1 MKDPHYSE
9 FPKHSHCTQSTPWR
23 IAQHV
28 LRFFFFILCFLR
40 FSLTLFSIVC
50 KTILGAGNYISLAH
64 AIFCHL
70 ADDGF
75 SVLNGSAITMAFVV
89 AVIQQ
94 IHPIRSP
101 MSRPLSPLPG
111 ARSSP
116 QVRGERSHAGHRP
129 AASPPRSAWPSAPN
143 AEPQKAAQF
152 GSNTLAFVCCCGF
165 FFFGGGV
172 HVTSTGRVS
181 HSPMAVL

>member
-1 MKDPHYSE
+1 M
-9 FPKHSHCTQSTPWR
+9 
-23 IAQHV
+23 
-28 LRFFFFILCFLR
+28 
-40 FSLTLFSIVC
+40 TLFFIVC
-50 KTILGAGNYISLAH
+50 KTILGAGNYISPAH

-94 IHPIRSP
+94 IHPVRSP
-101 MSRPLSPLPG
+101 ISCPLTPLLG

-116 QVRGERSHAGHRP
+116 QVREDRSHAGHRP
-129 AASPPRSAWPSAPN
+129 ATSPPRSTRPSAPK

-152 GSNTLAFVCCCGF
+152 GSNTLAFVCCCGVF
-165 FFFGGGV
+165 LFFGGGWF
-172 HVTSTGRVS
+172 
-181 HSPMAVL
+181 M